1 MHCPHCVKRAGPGGD
16 GPYRTGVPKRE
27 PVLLVAEPHV
37 AGVEI
42 ARCPSCRGA
51 FVAHDAMKA
60 IDTFG
65 YDKRGGVSTF
75 EMARRA
81 SGTPTK
87 AIRCPACD
95 EETTR
100 REWSFNTLVMVDICV
115 DCRGVW
121 LDGGELEALDGSA
134 PR

>member
-1 MHCPHCVKRAGPGGD
+1 MKRSAPGGD
-16 GPYRTGVPKRE
+16 GPYRSSVPTRE
-27 PVLLVAEPHV
+27 PVHLVAEAHA

-42 ARCPSCRGA
+42 ARCPSCQGA
-51 FVAHDAMKA
+51 FATHDAMRA

-65 YDKRGGVSTF
+65 YEKRANTSPG

-81 SGTPTK
+81 AGTPSK
-87 AIRCPACD
+87 KVRCPACD

-100 REWSFNTLVMVDICV
+100 REWSFNTLVIVDICV
-115 DCRGVW
+115 ECRGVW

-134 PR
+134 R